1 MKPVQTIPLDYYLTL
16 GIVAMEGRGFE
27 YPSDSFVA
35 ENDRIYVT
43 NKSRDYGERG
53 VRVTILDMDSDYFGT
68 FGHYGISEGQLIS
81 PAGITGD
88 ANGNLYVTDDYT
100 SMVSQFDLEGNFIQ
114 RWGSNGSNKDE
125 MQSPSGIAIGKDGL
139 VYISDTKNHR
149 VQIFTTAGD
158 HVSAI
163 GSQGNEEGQFNL
175 PWGVDVGLNGNIS
188 VADWG
193 NSRIQRFNSNGD
205 HVETISS
212 VQAGQNQLNHPSS
225 VVVDS
230 TGNQYIADW
239 GNETVKVLNRSSE
252 LIQEIRGQAT
262 LSKWASAFLETNRE
276 EGLSRENANLDD
288 LSSLEDTKDPHRVSA
303 HIEKLFWSPVSVK
316 LQKEDRLLVTESNR
330 HRIQVYEVGGSN

>member
-1 MKPVQTIPLDYYLTL
+1 MRRRPPRSTL
-16 GIVAMEGRGFE
+16 F
-27 YPSDSFVA
+27 P
-35 ENDRIYVT
+35 
-43 NKSRDYGERG
+43 
-53 VRVTILDMDSDYFGT
+53 
-68 FGHYGISEGQLIS
+68 
-81 PAGITGD
+81 
-88 ANGNLYVTDDYT
+88 YT
-100 SMVSQFDLEGNFIQ
+100 TLFRS
-114 RWGSNGSNKDE
+114 
-125 MQSPSGIAIGKDGL
+125 
-139 VYISDTKNHR
+139 SDTKNHR

-193 NSRIQRFNSNGD
+193 NSRIQRFDSNGD

-212 VQAGQNQLNHPSS
+212 VQAGQNQLKHPSS

-239 GNETVKVLNRSSE
+239 GHETVKVLNRSSE
-252 LIQEIRGQAT
+252 LIQEIRGQST
-262 LSKWASAFLETNRE
+262 LSTWASAFLETNRE
-276 EGLSRENANLDD
+276 EGLSRENANLND
-288 LSSLEDTKDPHRVSA
+288 LSSLEDTEDPHTVSA